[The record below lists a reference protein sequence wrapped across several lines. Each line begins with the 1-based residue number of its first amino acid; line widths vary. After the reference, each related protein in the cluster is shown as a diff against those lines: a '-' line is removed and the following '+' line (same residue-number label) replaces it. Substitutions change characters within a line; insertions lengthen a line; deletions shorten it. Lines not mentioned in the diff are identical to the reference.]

1 MKGNGATDSC
11 NIFQTGA
18 CLRQADEP
26 PAALPPPPVVTP
38 RAATRQD
45 DVYEHAIKQVHRA
58 APPELVA
65 GFKEKMDFIKLR
77 YKHNEKTVES
87 CLKGLGSEPTLLQLL
102 TAAFVVNGGV
112 LFKHGPSIEEEER
125 DEHELDELIQ
135 EFDSFGAGDVQVEHT
150 LS

>member
-1 MKGNGATDSC
+1 MKGGGGADNCT

-18 CLRQADEP
+18 CIRQAEDT
-26 PAALPPPPVVTP
+26 PATP
-38 RAATRQD
+38 RGSTRQD
-45 DVYEHAIKQVHRA
+45 DVFEHAIKQVYRP

-112 LFKHGPSIEEEER
+112 LFKHGPSFDEEEG
-125 DEHELDELIQ
+125 DEQDLNDLIQ
-135 EFDSFGAGDVQVEHT
+135 EFDSLGGGEVQEDRA